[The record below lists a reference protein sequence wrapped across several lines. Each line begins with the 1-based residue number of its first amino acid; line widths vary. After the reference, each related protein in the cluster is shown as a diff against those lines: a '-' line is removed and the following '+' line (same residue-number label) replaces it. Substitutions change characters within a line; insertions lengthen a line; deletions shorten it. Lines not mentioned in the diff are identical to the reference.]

1 MYTVITILIIIVA
14 VLLVLVVLVQN
25 SKGGGLA
32 SGFTSSNQIMGV
44 QKTSDFIEKLTWGLA
59 LTMVVLCL
67 VASLALPNK
76 EQRNI
81 GSSMQE
87 QIENSSAPQQK
98 APQTAPAKQQPAQ
111 QQPAQQQP
119 AQPATPQKK

>member
-1 MYTVITILIIIVA
+1 
-14 VLLVLVVLVQN
+14 
-25 SKGGGLA
+25 
-32 SGFTSSNQIMGV
+32 
-44 QKTSDFIEKLTWGLA
+44 
-59 LTMVVLCL
+59 MVVLCL